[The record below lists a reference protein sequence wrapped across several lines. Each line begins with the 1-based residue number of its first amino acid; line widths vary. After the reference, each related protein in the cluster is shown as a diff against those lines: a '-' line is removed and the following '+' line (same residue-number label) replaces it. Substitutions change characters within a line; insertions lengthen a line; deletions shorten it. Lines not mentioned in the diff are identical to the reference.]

1 MKAFS
6 TYGNVASI
14 KIITTQTA
22 LNYAYVKYT
31 NQESAL
37 EAAKYLNDA
46 ILCAENAVQ
55 KWNGSKVWGSV
66 VAAKIH
72 NASSQECTLMKPEN
86 KIPRPVVQTPQRDE
100 RYTLMIDHLS
110 GLITEDEL
118 ANVFQKHGELK
129 AVKLFETQT
138 AFNYAH
144 VWRMQKWQQVNWME
158 QSTMV

>member
-1 MKAFS
+1 MLSEIFGSCGTLKS
-6 TYGNVASI
+6 T
-14 KIITTQTA
+14 KINKTQSTF
-22 LNYAYVKYT
+22 NYAYVNYV
-31 NQESAL
+31 QLQS
-37 EAAKYLNDA
+37 
-46 ILCAENAVQ
+46 AENAVQ

-72 NASSQECTLMKPEN
+72 NASSQECTLMKPDN
-86 KIPRPVVQTPQRDE
+86 KIPRPVVQIPQRDE
-100 RYTLMIDHLS
+100 RYTLMVDHLS
-110 GLITEDEL
+110 GLITEEEL
-118 ANVFQKHGELK
+118 ANIFQKHGELK